1 MKILNLLNIRLDGDT
16 QARAELNQSTVDLYA
31 EQIQEGDKFPPVTVF
46 FDGSDHWLADG
57 FHRFF
62 AHQKAGKVSIE
73 AEVINGTLRDAK
85 LHAYKANGKRG
96 LQLSAADI
104 RRIIKLMLGDD
115 EWSTWSNKAIAA
127 HVGCSDSTVSRVR
140 ADAGV
145 VSEVKYVDKHGNEK
159 TMDVT
164 KIKGGRKAGSKT
176 NLKAKAEPKAD
187 PKPQPV
193 VAEEPEEVDERD
205 IRIQDLAHTIR
216 ELEEENAKLRD
227 AVAIGQWDASEFE
240 KADIEQ
246 TVADLRHQLKLKEI
260 ELDAVTQSRDM
271 FQNRYA
277 EAVKE
282 IKYLQNKIKKA
293 A

>member
-1 MKILNLLNIRLDGDT
+1 MKKLELSLIRLDGDT

-31 EQIQEGDKFPPVTVF
+31 EQIQEGDKFPPITVF

-62 AHQKAGKVSIE
+62 AHQKASIE
-73 AEVINGTLRDAK
+73 TIEADVINGTLRDAK

-104 RRIIKLMLGDD
+104 RRIIKLMLQDE
-115 EWSTWSNKAIAA
+115 EWSGWSNKAIAA

-140 ADAGV
+140 AETGA
-145 VSEVKYVDKHGNEK
+145 VSAVKYVDKHGNEK
-159 TMDVT
+159 VMDVSR
-164 KIKGGRKAGSKT
+164 IKD
-176 NLKAKAEPKAD
+176 AKALKISRL
-187 PKPQPV
+187 
-193 VAEEPEEVDERD
+193 EPEPVDEPFVEPVEEEDERD
-205 IRIQDLAHTIR
+205 SKIQELVDTIVQ
-216 ELEEENAKLRD
+216 LEEENAKLRD
-227 AVAIGQWDASEFE
+227 VIATQQWDASEFE
-240 KADIEQ
+240 KMDIEQ
-246 TVADLRHQLKLKEI
+246 TVADLRNELKLKTI
-260 ELDAVTQSRDM
+260 ALDAVTQSRDM

-282 IKYLQNKIKKA
+282 VKSLQNKLKKA

>member
-1 MKILNLLNIRLDGDT
+1 MKKLELSLIRLDGDT

-31 EQIQEGDKFPPVTVF
+31 EQIQEGDKFPPITVF

-62 AHQKAGKVSIE
+62 AHQKASIE
-73 AEVINGTLRDAK
+73 TIEADVINGTLRDAK

-104 RRIIKLMLGDD
+104 RRIIKLMLQDE
-115 EWSTWSNKAIAA
+115 EWSGWSNKAIAA

-140 ADAGV
+140 AETGA
-145 VSEVKYVDKHGNEK
+145 VSAVKYVDKHGNEK
-159 TMDVT
+159 VMDVSR
-164 KIKGGRKAGSKT
+164 IKD
-176 NLKAKAEPKAD
+176 AKALKISRL
-187 PKPQPV
+187 
-193 VAEEPEEVDERD
+193 EPEPVDEPFVEPVEEEDERD
-205 IRIQDLAHTIR
+205 SKIQELVDTIVQ
-216 ELEEENAKLRD
+216 LEEENAKLRD
-227 AVAIGQWDASEFE
+227 VIATQQWDASEFE
-240 KADIEQ
+240 KMDIEQ
-246 TVADLRHQLKLKEI
+246 TVADLRNELKLKTI
-260 ELDAVTQSRDM
+260 ALDAVTQSRDM

-282 IKYLQNKIKKA
+282 IKSLQNKLKKA

>member
-1 MKILNLLNIRLDGDT
+1 MDAHFGGRMKKLELSLIRLDGDT

-31 EQIQEGDKFPPVTVF
+31 EQIQEGDKFPPITVF

-62 AHQKAGKVSIE
+62 AHQKASIE
-73 AEVINGTLRDAK
+73 TIEADVINGTLRDAK

-104 RRIIKLMLGDD
+104 RRIIKLMLQDE
-115 EWSTWSNKAIAA
+115 EWSGWSNKAIAA

-140 ADAGV
+140 AETGA
-145 VSEVKYVDKHGNEK
+145 VSAVKYVDKHGNEK
-159 TMDVT
+159 VMDVSR
-164 KIKGGRKAGSKT
+164 IKD
-176 NLKAKAEPKAD
+176 AKALKISRL
-187 PKPQPV
+187 
-193 VAEEPEEVDERD
+193 EPEPVDEPFVEPVEEEDERD
-205 IRIQDLAHTIR
+205 SKIQELVDTIVQ
-216 ELEEENAKLRD
+216 LEEENAKLRD
-227 AVAIGQWDASEFE
+227 VIATQQWDASEFE
-240 KADIEQ
+240 KMDIEQ
-246 TVADLRHQLKLKEI
+246 TVADLRNELKLKTI
-260 ELDAVTQSRDM
+260 ALDAVTQSRDM

-282 IKYLQNKIKKA
+282 IKSLQNKLKKA